1 MMSYSYK
8 QKDNIKEEE
17 QFNSINK
24 WLKDKKLNPKKSNDL
39 KYLLYLT
46 LKPEIKKFNIDY
58 LLIFLSKYLNS
69 ENDSIFYEFL
79 FQSCELGKLNNVKI
93 LLNNGLSVN
102 CQNDLGETPLHIAI
116 AKNDFELIKLLIK
129 YEPDTTLSTD
139 KDNFTAMNYAEIQGN
154 KSIIKIIYDLNEKN
168 MIKSE
173 IIDYINKDMSKINN
187 IEIDDISSYMRKDND
202 FEEIEKYNGEKISIL
217 ENEEASNSINKEESN
232 SINNKNHVN
241 KNVNKNSNKKI
252 RELKNNKDNITL
264 TVLKESDLC
273 EDISPKKTIKISN
286 YNNKINFIDNKNIS
300 KNIAHRFLTED
311 FTCDMKIPKRHST
324 EIKILT
330 SPIKKKDELNNYYNN
345 SSINP
350 SCVQS
355 LTTSHTINHEQIESA
370 LIANKTPKS
379 IDKKTELINFIEE
392 INLPKQYADILLDNG
407 FDDLE
412 LLILQTKNG
421 VALTDQNLKVIGIN
435 PPGSRAKILIH
446 LEELAGKFPFLL
458 EKKIYCNEIIMNNNS
473 SLYQFLSSI
482 NLEEYIEIFRKNG
495 YYNAELMYIQ
505 MVCENPIT
513 EDMLKKDFSLNEIE
527 LIKRIILNLNDC
539 SKNYVKSIK
548 KRNVDNKIYKSIVYE
563 GNPCCKACD
572 TCIII

>member
-8 QKDNIKEEE
+8 QKDNLKEGK

-24 WLKDKKLNPKKSNDL
+24 WLKDNKLNPKKSNDL
-39 KYLLYLT
+39 KYLLSLT
-46 LKPEIKKFNIDY
+46 LKSAVKKFNIDY
-58 LLIFLSKYLNS
+58 LLIFLLKYLNS
-69 ENDSIFYEFL
+69 ENESIFYEFL

-93 LLNNGLSVN
+93 LLNNGISVN
-102 CQNDLGETPLHIAI
+102 CQNDLGETPLHVAI

-139 KDNFTAMNYAEIQGN
+139 KDNFTAMDYAEIQGN
-154 KSIIKIIYDLNEKN
+154 KGIIKIIYDLNEKN

-187 IEIDDISSYMRKDND
+187 IEIDDISSYIRKDKD

-217 ENEEASNSINKEESN
+217 GNEEESN

-252 RELKNNKDNITL
+252 RELKDNKDNITL
-264 TVLKESDLC
+264 TILKESDLC

-286 YNNKINFIDNKNIS
+286 YNIINNFIDNDNIS
-300 KNIAHRFLTED
+300 KNIVHKFFTED
-311 FTCDMKIPKRHST
+311 YTCDIKILKRHST
-324 EIKILT
+324 EIKIFT
-330 SPIKKKDELNNYYNN
+330 SPLKKKDELNNYYNN
-345 SSINP
+345 KSINP

-355 LTTSHTINHEQIESA
+355 VTTSHTINHEQIESA
-370 LIANKTPKS
+370 LIVNKTPKS
-379 IDKKTELINFIEE
+379 FYKKTELIHFIEE
-392 INLPKQYADILLDNG
+392 INLPKKYADILLDNG

-412 LLILQTKNG
+412 LLILQTKSG

-435 PPGSRAKILIH
+435 PPGNRAKILIH

-458 EKKIYCNEIIMNNNS
+458 EKKIYYNEIIMNNNS

-505 MVCENPIT
+505 MECENPIT
-513 EDMLKKDFSLNEIE
+513 EDILKKDFGLNKIE
-527 LIKRIILNLNDC
+527 HIKRIILNLNEC
-539 SKNYVKSIK
+539 SKNYVKSLR
-548 KRNVDNKIYKSIVYE
+548 KRNVDNKIYKSIVIE

-572 TCIII
+572 TCIIF

>member
-8 QKDNIKEEE
+8 QKDNLKEGK

-24 WLKDKKLNPKKSNDL
+24 WLKDNKLNPKKTNDL
-39 KYLLYLT
+39 KYLLSLT
-46 LKPEIKKFNIDY
+46 LKSAVKKFNIDY
-58 LLIFLSKYLNS
+58 LLIFLLKYLNS
-69 ENDSIFYEFL
+69 ENESIFYEFL
-79 FQSCELGKLNNVKI
+79 FQSCEQGKLNNVKI
-93 LLNNGLSVN
+93 LLNNGISVN
-102 CQNDLGETPLHIAI
+102 CQNDLGETPLHVAI

-139 KDNFTAMNYAEIQGN
+139 KDNFTAMDYAEIQGN
-154 KSIIKIIYDLNEKN
+154 KGIIKIIYDLNEKN

-187 IEIDDISSYMRKDND
+187 IEIDDISSYIRKDND

-217 ENEEASNSINKEESN
+217 GNEEESN

-252 RELKNNKDNITL
+252 RELKDNKDNITL
-264 TVLKESDLC
+264 TILKESDLC

-286 YNNKINFIDNKNIS
+286 YNIINNFIDNDNIS
-300 KNIAHRFLTED
+300 KNIVHKFFTED
-311 FTCDMKIPKRHST
+311 YTCDIKILKRHST
-324 EIKILT
+324 EIKIFT
-330 SPIKKKDELNNYYNN
+330 SPLKKKDELNNYYNN
-345 SSINP
+345 KSINP

-355 LTTSHTINHEQIESA
+355 ITTSHTINHEQIESA
-370 LIANKTPKS
+370 LIVNKTPKS
-379 IDKKTELINFIEE
+379 FYKKTELIHFIEE
-392 INLPKQYADILLDNG
+392 INLPKKYADILLDNG

-412 LLILQTKNG
+412 LLILQTKSG

-435 PPGSRAKILIH
+435 PPGNRAKILIH

-458 EKKIYCNEIIMNNNS
+458 EKKIYYNEIIMNNNS

-505 MVCENPIT
+505 MECENPIT
-513 EDMLKKDFSLNEIE
+513 EDILKKDFGLNKIE
-527 LIKRIILNLNDC
+527 HIKRIILNLNEC
-539 SKNYVKSIK
+539 SKNYVKSLR
-548 KRNVDNKIYKSIVYE
+548 KRNVDNKIYKSIVIE

-572 TCIII
+572 TCIIF

>member
-8 QKDNIKEEE
+8 QKDNLKEGK

-24 WLKDKKLNPKKSNDL
+24 WLKDNKLNPKKSNDL
-39 KYLLYLT
+39 KYLLSLT
-46 LKPEIKKFNIDY
+46 LKSAVKKFNIDY
-58 LLIFLSKYLNS
+58 LLIFLLKYLNS
-69 ENDSIFYEFL
+69 ENESIFYEFL
-79 FQSCELGKLNNVKI
+79 FQSCEQGKLNNVKI
-93 LLNNGLSVN
+93 LLNNGISVN
-102 CQNDLGETPLHIAI
+102 CQNDLGETPLHVAI

-139 KDNFTAMNYAEIQGN
+139 KDNFTAMDYAEIQGN
-154 KSIIKIIYDLNEKN
+154 KGIIKIIYDLNEKN

-187 IEIDDISSYMRKDND
+187 IEIDDISSYIRKDKD

-217 ENEEASNSINKEESN
+217 GNEEESN

-252 RELKNNKDNITL
+252 RELKDNKDNITL
-264 TVLKESDLC
+264 TILKESDLC

-286 YNNKINFIDNKNIS
+286 YNIINNFIDNDNIS
-300 KNIAHRFLTED
+300 KNIVHKFFTED
-311 FTCDMKIPKRHST
+311 YTCDIKILKRHST
-324 EIKILT
+324 EIKIFT
-330 SPIKKKDELNNYYNN
+330 SPLKKKDELNNYYNN
-345 SSINP
+345 KSINP

-355 LTTSHTINHEQIESA
+355 VTTSHTINHEQIESA
-370 LIANKTPKS
+370 LIVNKTPKS
-379 IDKKTELINFIEE
+379 FYKKTELIHFIEE
-392 INLPKQYADILLDNG
+392 INLPKKYADILLDNG

-412 LLILQTKNG
+412 LLILQTKSG

-435 PPGSRAKILIH
+435 PPGNRAKILIH

-458 EKKIYCNEIIMNNNS
+458 EKKIYYNEIIMNNNS

-505 MVCENPIT
+505 MECENPIT
-513 EDMLKKDFSLNEIE
+513 EDILKRDFGLNKIE
-527 LIKRIILNLNDC
+527 HIKRIILNLNEC
-539 SKNYVKSIK
+539 SKNYVKSLR
-548 KRNVDNKIYKSIVYE
+548 KRNVDNKIYKSIVIE

-572 TCIII
+572 TCIIF

>member
-8 QKDNIKEEE
+8 QKDNLKEGK

-24 WLKDKKLNPKKSNDL
+24 WLKDNKLNPKKSNDL
-39 KYLLYLT
+39 KYLLSLT
-46 LKPEIKKFNIDY
+46 LKSAVKKFNIDY
-58 LLIFLSKYLNS
+58 LLIFLLKYLNS
-69 ENDSIFYEFL
+69 ENESIFYEFL
-79 FQSCELGKLNNVKI
+79 FQSCEQGKLNNVKI
-93 LLNNGLSVN
+93 LLNNGISVN
-102 CQNDLGETPLHIAI
+102 CQNDLGETPLHVAI

-139 KDNFTAMNYAEIQGN
+139 KDNFTAMDYAEIQGN
-154 KSIIKIIYDLNEKN
+154 KGIIKIIYDLNEKN

-187 IEIDDISSYMRKDND
+187 IEIDDISSYIRKDKD

-217 ENEEASNSINKEESN
+217 GNEEESN

-252 RELKNNKDNITL
+252 RELKDNKDNITL
-264 TVLKESDLC
+264 TILKESDLC

-286 YNNKINFIDNKNIS
+286 YNIINNFIDNDNIS
-300 KNIAHRFLTED
+300 KNIVHKFFTED
-311 FTCDMKIPKRHST
+311 YTCDIKILKRHST
-324 EIKILT
+324 EIKIFT
-330 SPIKKKDELNNYYNN
+330 SPLKKKDELNNYYNN
-345 SSINP
+345 KSINP

-355 LTTSHTINHEQIESA
+355 VTTSHTINHEQIESA
-370 LIANKTPKS
+370 LIVNKTPKS
-379 IDKKTELINFIEE
+379 FYKKTELIHFIEE
-392 INLPKQYADILLDNG
+392 INLPKKYADILLDNG

-412 LLILQTKNG
+412 LLILQTKSG

-435 PPGSRAKILIH
+435 PPGNRAKILIH

-458 EKKIYCNEIIMNNNS
+458 EKKIYYNEIIMNNNS

-505 MVCENPIT
+505 MECENPIT
-513 EDMLKKDFSLNEIE
+513 EDILKKDFGLNKIE
-527 LIKRIILNLNDC
+527 HIKRIILNLNEC
-539 SKNYVKSIK
+539 SKNYVKSLR
-548 KRNVDNKIYKSIVYE
+548 KRNVDNKIYKSIVIE

-572 TCIII
+572 TCIIF